1 MTDPDYQ
8 LHRQFGALLVPLA
21 RGYRRQLDRG
31 LAGLS
36 LSHSMALAVM
46 LIGRVGDGM
55 RQGMLADQLGMEAP
69 SVVPIIAQMER
80 AGLVERRIDAGDKRA
95 RTLHLTDAGRELA
108 AQAEAR
114 SAEVRHELLAGIDAA
129 DLATAIS
136 VMDRLSGT
144 IEAAG
149 RD

>member
-1 MTDPDYQ
+1 MTNPDGP
-8 LHRQFGALLVPLA
+8 LHRQFGALLVPVA
-21 RGYRRQLDRG
+21 RAYRRQLDRG
-31 LAGLS
+31 LADLS

-55 RQGMLADQLGMEAP
+55 RQGTLADQLGMEPP

-108 AQAEAR
+108 ARAEAR
-114 SAEVRHELLAGIDAA
+114 SAEVRHELLSEIDAA
-129 DLATAIS
+129 DLTIAIS
-136 VMDRLSGT
+136 VMERLSGA